1 MLIFRKI
8 WRAVFLKHPLWDSPF
23 CVITDEFWQIYPM
36 RTLTG
41 ARQSTPNFAYQWV
54 RKVCFSKIRH
64 NLFSCNQHF
73 EIYPFVYLTDKI
85 WGNMLFGWLFLQN
98 SKINAL
104 DVLILLSLLTSKT
117 FHTFFPNQHLPAQ
130 R

>member
-1 MLIFRKI
+1 
-8 WRAVFLKHPLWDSPF
+8 
-23 CVITDEFWQIYPM
+23 M

-41 ARQSTPNFAYQWV
+41 ARQSPPNFAYQWV

-73 EIYPFVYLTDKI
+73 EIHPFV
-85 WGNMLFGWLFLQN
+85 FLPTKSDVTCCLVGFFLPN

-104 DVLILLSLLTSKT
+104 DVLILLSLLTLKT